1 VRYGTRV
8 STRGYRFIT
17 LAAVGATLAAC
28 SGPRVVTT
36 PPPAPAPVVATP
48 SPAPVDLT
56 KPPTLGAP
64 PSLTMPAI
72 TTRELSN
79 GLKIVVIEQHE
90 LPLVD
95 VLLQV
100 RSGGESDPPGK
111 MGTAALVAA
120 MLTEGTTTRT
130 ALQIADQAAYLG
142 VELNAT
148 SGWEQ
153 STVSLHTP
161 TAQLD
166 SALAL
171 FADVSL
177 RPSFPQADLERVRKV
192 RLTALQQI
200 RDRGPAI
207 ADRAFAGA
215 VFGEQHPYGRPL
227 AGTEGSVASISRDEV
242 QRHYSTYFRPNN
254 ATLLVVGDVRPDDV
268 ERRAREIFGNWT
280 RGTVPAPTT
289 ATPSGPKATTVV
301 LIDKPGAAQSSFR
314 IGGIGAPRSTSDYFA
329 LQVMNTILGG
339 AFTSRLMQNLRETH
353 GYTYGAQSGFG
364 LRRSAGPFVASAEV
378 VTAKTDSALIEFMK
392 ELRAIR
398 DPIPSEELAKAKR
411 YLQLGLPA
419 NFETTGGIASEFL
432 PLVAYGI
439 PLDFFATA
447 VQRYEAVT
455 EADVQRVARQYV
467 DPDRLT
473 VVIVGDRKAIEPGL
487 RALKPGD
494 FVIRDIR
501 DVLGTPPTP

>member
-1 VRYGTRV
+1 VNQAMYTV
-8 STRGYRFIT
+8 TSRFV
-17 LAAVGATLAAC
+17 AVMWIAGTLAAC

-36 PPPAPAPVVATP
+36 PPPAPAPVAVAPTP
-48 SPAPVDLT
+48 VSIDLT

-64 PSLTMPAI
+64 PSLKMPTI

-95 VLLQV
+95 VLLQI
-100 RSGGESDPPGK
+100 RSGGESDPAGK

-161 TAQLD
+161 IAQMD

-171 FADVSL
+171 FADIAL
-177 RPSFPQADLERVRKV
+177 HPSFPMSDLERVRKV
-192 RLTALQQI
+192 RLTALQQV
-200 RDRGPAI
+200 RDRAPTI
-207 ADRAFAGA
+207 ADRAFAAA
-215 VFGEQHPYGRPL
+215 VFGEKHPYGRPL
-227 AGTEGSVASISRDEV
+227 AGTEGSMASISRDEV
-242 QRHYSTYFRPNN
+242 QRFYATYFRPNN

-268 ERRAREIFGNWT
+268 ERRAREIFGGWA
-280 RGTVPAPTT
+280 RGAVSPPPTS
-289 ATPSGPKATTVV
+289 TPTSPKGTTVV
-301 LIDKPGAAQSSFR
+301 IVDKPGAAQSSFR
-314 IGGIGAPRSTSDYFA
+314 IGGIGAPRSTSDYFP

-339 AFTSRLMQNLRETH
+339 AFTSRLNQNLRETH
-353 GYTYGAQSGFG
+353 GYSYGAQSGFG
-364 LRRSAGPFVASAEV
+364 LRRSAGPFIAAAEV
-378 VTAKTDSALIEFMK
+378 VTAKTDSALLEFVK

-398 DPIPSEELAKAKR
+398 EPVPEEELAKAKR
-411 YLQLGLPA
+411 YLQLGLPG

-432 PLVAYGI
+432 PLIAYGI
-439 PLDFFATA
+439 PLDFFGTA
-447 VQRYEAVT
+447 VQRYDAVT
-455 EADVQRVARQYV
+455 QADVQRVARQYV

-487 RALKPGD
+487 RALKPGEIE
-494 FVIRDIR
+494 IREIR
-501 DVLGTPPTP
+501 DVLGAPPTP